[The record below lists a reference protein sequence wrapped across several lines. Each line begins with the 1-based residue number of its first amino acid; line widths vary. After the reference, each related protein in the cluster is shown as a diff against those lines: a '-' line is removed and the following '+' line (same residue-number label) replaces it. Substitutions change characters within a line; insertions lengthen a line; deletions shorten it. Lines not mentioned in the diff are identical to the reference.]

1 MASIKVSQRGLVKI
15 KSEIARQGWNMS
27 DDRWSLAASKIL
39 EPGKNWE
46 ELGLYANGCSKSTR
60 ERLLEGSPIRDH
72 AFKAFCQ
79 ALGVKTDDVAHYLR
93 EDWGDAPD
101 VPTFHGRQPELVTL
115 EQWIVKDRCRLINI
129 VGFAGIGK
137 TSLVRG
143 GIGKTDLS
151 LQLARQIRDEFEYLI
166 WRSLFNAPPLEI
178 LLTELI
184 EFVADNRE
192 TEFAATTDGLIT
204 QLLQYLKQSRCLLIL
219 DNVES
224 ILQGDRQ
231 EAYRSGYERYGD
243 FFQRIG
249 SSEHQSCVL
258 LTSRVKPIDLE
269 DWSGIHLVRSLE
281 LNGLDIAA
289 GRAIFQD
296 IARAN
301 NANFQGTESDWSDLV
316 SFHSGNPLA
325 LEITARHILNRFAGN
340 LSEFLRHDL
349 MVFGEIRK
357 LLDWHFDRLTAA
369 EKNIMYW
376 LALNREAVSVADLKE
391 DLFSPV
397 AQKYLPETLDAIER
411 QIPLEKS
418 GDRVLRQSLMG
429 ETPALDSSFNAGN
442 PTRGASSRRS
452 RPTHSLRNGLSR
464 KTALPRF
471 TLQPVLME
479 YISERAIKEVCQEL
493 ESGTLQLFNSHALI
507 KASAKDYVKDNQ
519 IRLILQPIID
529 RLNETLGRESQNS
542 LKNQLD
548 KLLANLNRQIPGYT
562 AGNLLNLMRHAGI
575 DLEGYDFSQLAIW
588 QADLQDLNL
597 QRVNFSGCKFANSSL
612 TQDFGGVHAIAFSPD
627 GELFA
632 VGDSA
637 GGIRLFRLEDRQP
650 YLYLEGHGKDLL
662 FVTDLAFSPDGQMLA
677 SSSID
682 SKVKLWSTNT
692 GKCWKTFTGKQQWIW
707 SVAFSPDGQTVAS
720 GGEDSTVNLWNI
732 QTDECRV
739 LPGHHSWVWSLAFQ
753 PIPTSSLLDK
763 GSEGRIL
770 ASASYDCSVRLWDTD
785 TGECLNILQGHQHI
799 LTGVDFHPSGKI
811 LASSSFDRTIKI
823 WDVETGECLKTL
835 EGHTK
840 EVSCLAF
847 RGDGQILA
855 SGSNDRTIKIWNIRT
870 GECLKTLRGHDQGII
885 TVDFATDK
893 NILATGDNNQV
904 LKLWDVDE
912 GKCVKTWQGYTD
924 FMLTTAISPDGRL
937 LASGSSDKTVRI
949 WDLKS
954 GRLISTGR
962 HDSWIWMVDFSP
974 DGQTLASC
982 SEDETIKLWDVSTQR
997 CRKTLK
1003 SHIRIWT
1010 VKLSPDGKLLADGGH
1025 DGTICFWDAATG
1037 ENLRCIE
1044 AHSFWIW
1051 AIAFSPNGKLL
1062 ASGSADTTIKIWD
1075 VETGECHLNLSDP
1088 LNKVM
1093 SVVFHPN
1100 GRMLAGGDGK
1110 LIKLWDVQTG
1120 ELIQT
1125 FAGHTDNVLDLVFDS
1140 EGNTIISSSID
1151 STIRI
1156 WSVDTGRCIQ
1166 VLQGHEAS
1174 VRAIALTPDRQTLVS
1189 SSTDG
1194 TIRQWDLETGQT
1206 QKLLRSPRPYEEIN
1220 ITDVQGLTAAQ
1231 KATLIALGARS

>member
-1 MASIKVSQRGLVKI
+1 MHMPSAKASEQGLVQI
-15 KSEIARQGWNMS
+15 KRAIAHRGWTMS
-27 DDRWSLAASKIL
+27 DDRWSLEASKIL
-39 EPGKNWE
+39 EPAKNWE
-46 ELGLYANGCSKSTR
+46 ELELFAVGCSKSTR
-60 ERLLEGSPIRDH
+60 ERLLEGTPIQKS
-72 AFKAFCQ
+72 AFNAFCQ
-79 ALGVKTDDVAHYLR
+79 AIGIKPDDVAHYLK
-93 EDWGDAPD
+93 EDWEKAPD
-101 VPTFHGRQPELVTL
+101 IETFHGRQQELVTL
-115 EQWIVKDRCRLINI
+115 KQWIVRDRCRLINI

-151 LQLARQIRDEFEYLI
+151 LQLARKVRENFEYLI
-166 WRSLFNAPPLEI
+166 WRRLLNAPPLEI

-184 EFVADNRE
+184 EFVCDNRE
-192 TEFAATTDGLIT
+192 TELATTTDGLIT
-204 QLLQYLKQSRCLLIL
+204 QLLHHLKQRRCLLIL

-224 ILQGDRQ
+224 ILESRDG
-231 EAYRSGYERYGD
+231 AGSYRAGYEGYGN

-249 SSEHQSCVL
+249 TSEHQSCLL
-258 LTSRVKPIDLE
+258 LTSRVKPKDIDQMQ
-269 DWSGIHLVRSLE
+269 GVHPVQTLE
-281 LNGLDIAA
+281 LNGLDTAA

-296 IARAN
+296 IGRAN
-301 NANFQGTESDWSDLV
+301 NVDFCGTESDWSRLI
-316 SFHSGNPLA
+316 SFYSGNPLA
-325 LEITARHILNRFAGN
+325 LEVTARHILRQYNGN
-340 LSEFLRHDL
+340 LAEFLKHDL
-349 MVFGEIRK
+349 RVFGTIRD
-357 LLDWHFDRLTAA
+357 LLNWHFNRLTAA
-369 EKNIMYW
+369 EKNVLYW
-376 LALNREAVSVADLKE
+376 LALNREAVTIAELKKDLVSVVERKH
-391 DLFSPV
+391 
-397 AQKYLPETLDAIER
+397 LPETLDALER
-411 QIPLEKS
+411 QIPIEK
-418 GDRVLRQSLMG
+418 
-429 ETPALDSSFNAGN
+429 NAN
-442 PTRGASSRRS
+442 RR
-452 RPTHSLRNGLSR
+452 
-464 KTALPRF
+464 
-471 TLQPVLME
+471 TLQPVLIE
-479 YISERAIKEVCQEL
+479 YLSERAIAEVCQEI
-493 ESGTLQLFNSHALI
+493 ESGKLQILNSHALI
-507 KASAKDYVKDNQ
+507 KASAKDYVKNSQ
-519 IRLILQPIID
+519 IRLILQPIIE
-529 RLNETLGRESQNS
+529 RLKEIGLELQNS
-542 LKNQLD
+542 LENI
-548 KLLANLNRQIPGYT
+548 NRQIPGYT

-575 DLEGYDFSQLAIW
+575 DLEGSDFSQLTIW

-612 TQDFGGVHAIAFSPD
+612 TQDFGGVHGIAFSPD

-650 YLYLEGHGKDLL
+650 YLYLEGHGKDLSV
-662 FVTDLAFSPDGQMLA
+662 VTDLAFSPDGKLLA

-720 GGEDSTVNLWNI
+720 GGEDGTITLWNI
-732 QTDECRV
+732 HTDECRV
-739 LPGHHSWVWSLAFQ
+739 LSGHHSWVWSLAFQ

-847 RGDGQILA
+847 RDDGQILA

-870 GECLKTLRGHDQGII
+870 DECLKTLRGHDQGII

-912 GKCVKTWQGYTD
+912 GKCLKTWQGYTN

-982 SEDETIKLWDVSTQR
+982 SEDEIIKLWDVSTQK

-1051 AIAFSPNGKLL
+1051 AIAFSPDGKLL

-1120 ELIQT
+1120 KLSQT

-1166 VLQGHEAS
+1166 VLQGHETS

-1194 TIRQWDLETGQT
+1194 TIRLWDLETGQT
-1206 QKLLRSPRPYEEIN
+1206 QKILRSERPYEEMN
-1220 ITDVQGLTAAQ
+1220 IADIQGLTIAQ
-1231 KATLIALGARS
+1231 KETLIALGARD